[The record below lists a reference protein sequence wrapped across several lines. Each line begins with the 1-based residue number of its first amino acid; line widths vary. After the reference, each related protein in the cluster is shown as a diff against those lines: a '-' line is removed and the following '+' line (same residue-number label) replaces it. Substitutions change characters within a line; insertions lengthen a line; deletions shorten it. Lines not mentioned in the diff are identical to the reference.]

1 MNWAGD
7 ILKNENRR
15 FHLNGKQS
23 SEPFDALSTHLYLLR
38 RHFQLVLCREVDT
51 ASTVNSQ
58 QGDVNQHWAWS
69 PGADICIGLCCP
81 PIFRE
86 LEGVAVCYK
95 ARWYDLPLNI
105 MSHVTPQQYSLL
117 QTFYILQGNRGDKLS
132 GVEWKSSKL
141 ECARSR
147 SGNAYLCEIWFQR

>member
-1 MNWAGD
+1 MKIEDFISMESNRPNHLMLSVLTCICCED
-7 ILKNENRR
+7 IFSWYCAVKWT
-15 FHLNGKQS
+15 Q
-23 SEPFDALSTHLYLLR
+23 PA
-38 RHFQLVLCREVDT
+38 Q
-51 ASTVNSQ
+51 STVNSQ

>member
-1 MNWAGD
+1 MKIEDFISMESNRPNHLMLSVLTCICCED
-7 ILKNENRR
+7 IFSWYCAAKWTLPA
-15 FHLNGKQS
+15 Q
-23 SEPFDALSTHLYLLR
+23 
-38 RHFQLVLCREVDT
+38 
-51 ASTVNSQ
+51 STVNSQ

-117 QTFYILQGNRGDKLS
+117 QTFYILQGNRGGKRS

>member
-1 MNWAGD
+1 MKIEDFISMESNRPNHLMLSVLTCICCED
-7 ILKNENRR
+7 IFSWYCAAKWTL
-15 FHLNGKQS
+15 H
-23 SEPFDALSTHLYLLR
+23 
-38 RHFQLVLCREVDT
+38 
-51 ASTVNSQ
+51 TVNSQ